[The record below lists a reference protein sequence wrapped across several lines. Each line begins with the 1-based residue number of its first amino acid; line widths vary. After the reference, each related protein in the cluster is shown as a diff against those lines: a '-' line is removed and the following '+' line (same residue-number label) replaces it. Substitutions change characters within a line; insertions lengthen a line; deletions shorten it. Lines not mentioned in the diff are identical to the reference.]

1 MHVCTGTVAI
11 CAHLRR
17 QICGQ
22 TGGMHTSQASAPQVL
37 EEWVAER
44 DLEEV
49 LHIMGDARVPSGERS
64 CMLLGIFAHTLQKL
78 LLQPVGPSAAPD
90 NARLTPLAAR
100 AHDAI
105 FYTT

>member
-1 MHVCTGTVAI
+1 MRSLETADLWADWWHAYLT
-11 CAHLRR
+11 
-17 QICGQ
+17 
-22 TGGMHTSQASAPQVL
+22 QASAPQVL

-78 LLQPVGPSAAPD
+78 LLQPGD
-90 NARLTPLAAR
+90 PLR
-100 AHDAI
+100 HP
-105 FYTT
+105 TMPG